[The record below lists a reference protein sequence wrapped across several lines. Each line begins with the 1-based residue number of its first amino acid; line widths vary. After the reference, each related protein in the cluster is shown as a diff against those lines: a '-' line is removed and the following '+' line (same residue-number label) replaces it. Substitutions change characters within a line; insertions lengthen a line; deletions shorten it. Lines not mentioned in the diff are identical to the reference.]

1 MTTEAVVKSGPV
13 VSAGSITKGRKRP
26 ADVLAYIGIYASAAF
41 SVLLLVGIIGYV
53 LVKGYSMI
61 SWSFLTGVT
70 SVLNDTV
77 GIAGNILNTLYI
89 IISNSLNNILFIN
102 LAHRISHNNANNNSH
117 KYNSNSN

>member
-1 MTTEAVVKSGPV
+1 MTTEAVVKSRPV

-89 IISNSLNNILFIN
+89 IVLTMLIATPVSYTHLTLPTTS
-102 LAHRISHNNANNNSH
+102 RV
-117 KYNSNSN
+117 